1 MELHFDLSDQHNE
14 LKSQL
19 NSTAT
24 ANTTKNSNVT
34 LLETQDGEHDLYTN
48 SAFAIIVIGC
58 IDLFISSFLL
68 YVVLIR
74 RYQLRVIVFVAA
86 IWAFVMAF
94 LNLVSF
100 GITLSLKQYAEM
112 GFFLFAGL
120 IEIFCGYVILSYFH
134 FMTVI
139 VERGLDE
146 MNMAYYA
153 ENNTVMTTAPSE
165 IQMDDTGDDRLVMD
179 DVNEDYPEFGDDGRI
194 PLT

>member
-1 MELHFDLSDQHNE
+1 MHFDLSKQHND
-14 LKSQL
+14 LGSSFNL
-19 NSTAT
+19 TAT
-24 ANTTKNSNVT
+24 NTTKSNTTFFVT
-34 LLETQDGEHDLYTN
+34 KHENELYTD

-74 RYQLRVIVFVAA
+74 RYQLRVVVFVAA

-112 GFFLFAGL
+112 GVFLFVGS
-120 IEIFCGYVILSYFH
+120 IEVFCGYVILSYFH

-146 MNMAYYA
+146 INNMAYYA
-153 ENNTVMTTAPSE
+153 ENDTVMTTAPSE

-179 DVNEDYPEFGDDGRI
+179 DINEDYPEFGDDGRI

>member
-1 MELHFDLSDQHNE
+1 MGDQHSK
-14 LKSQL
+14 LKSL
-19 NSTAT
+19 YNAT
-24 ANTTKNSNVT
+24 TTTNATTNVT
-34 LLETQDGEHDLYTN
+34 LLETQHGEPDLYTN

-86 IWAFVMAF
+86 IWGFVMAF

-112 GFFLFAGL
+112 GVFLFAGL
-120 IEIFCGYVILSYFH
+120 TEIFCGYVILSYFH

-179 DVNEDYPEFGDDGRI
+179 DLNEDYPEFGDDGRI